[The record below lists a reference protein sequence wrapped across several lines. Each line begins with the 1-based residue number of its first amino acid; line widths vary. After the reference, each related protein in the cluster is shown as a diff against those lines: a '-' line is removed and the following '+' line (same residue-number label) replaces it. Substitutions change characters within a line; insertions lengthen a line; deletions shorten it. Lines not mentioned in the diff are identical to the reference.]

1 MTYDCCLSNCFIFY
15 LVVPAE
21 ILAQGPV
28 AKQLYEDALK
38 DGSVSVCRA
47 RILIIGQDR
56 AGKTSLKKSLLGQP
70 FDPDEQSTDGIEVD
84 PSECTI
90 EVDQIK
96 NWNPT
101 GKNESCLGEYSEEI
115 SRMLAEKRYQWIL
128 KIEETES
135 EGAPYEEP
143 KQEQPVE
150 DSNIKDENEV
160 CCSASFEFTRSI

>member
-1 MTYDCCLSNCFIFY
+1 M
-15 LVVPAE
+15 
-21 ILAQGPV
+21 
-28 AKQLYEDALK
+28 
-38 DGSVSVCRA
+38 
-47 RILIIGQDR
+47 IIGQDR

-101 GKNESCLGEYSEEI
+101 GKNESCLGECSEEI

-135 EGAPYEEP
+135 EGAPCEEP
-143 KQEQPVE
+143 KQEQTVE
-150 DSNIKDENEV
+150 DSNIKDEKEV